1 MGSMRNNP
9 TNEQPGWN
17 FLKNQRM
24 QMPVDSKRWLF
35 DQVGQDASI
44 CSQFMKPESQSGVDQ
59 QVVERYMDRVVEFCE
74 KLAVL
79 MHISSGQPAQGP
91 EILSVRHG
99 NTVQGSHRNIFSK
112 DGMVVFVTRYHKGY
126 IVSGNIKIIHWYLP
140 RKVSELVVWY
150 MELVLQFQQR
160 LEALVWEKE
169 AVSSLMWP
177 ADPNGHKWTTD

>member
-1 MGSMRNNP
+1 
-9 TNEQPGWN
+9 
-17 FLKNQRM
+17 
-24 QMPVDSKRWLF
+24 LF

-59 QVVERYMDRVVEFCE
+59 QVVERYMDWVVEFCE

-99 NTVQGSHRNIFSK
+99 NTVQGGHRNIFSK

-126 IVSGNIKIIHWYLP
+126 NVSGNIKIIHRYLP
-140 RKVSELVVWY
+140 RKVGELVVWY
-150 MELVLQFQQR
+150 MKLVLQFQQW

-169 AVSSLMWP
+169 AVASLMWP
-177 ADPNGHKWTTD
+177 ADPNGHKWTTG

>member
-1 MGSMRNNP
+1 
-9 TNEQPGWN
+9 
-17 FLKNQRM
+17 
-24 QMPVDSKRWLF
+24 LF
-35 DQVGQDASI
+35 DQVGQDTDI
-44 CSQFMKPESQSGVDQ
+44 CSQFIKPASQSGVDQ
-59 QVVERYMDRVVEFCE
+59 QAVERYMNRVVEFCK

-79 MHISSGQPAQGP
+79 MQISSGQPAQGP

-126 IVSGNIKIIHWYLP
+126 NVSRDIKIIHRYLL
-140 RKVSELVVWY
+140 RKVGKLVVWY
-150 MELVLQFQQR
+150 MGLVLQFQQR

-169 AVSSLMWP
+169 AVSSHMWP